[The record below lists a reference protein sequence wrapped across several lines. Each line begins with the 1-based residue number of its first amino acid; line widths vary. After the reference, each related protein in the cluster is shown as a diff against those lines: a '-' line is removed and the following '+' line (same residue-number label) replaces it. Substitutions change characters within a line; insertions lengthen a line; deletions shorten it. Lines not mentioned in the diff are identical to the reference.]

1 MRRLRN
7 IGLMI
12 ACLALLGYGLGSVQA
27 QQVEGEYFAETGHN
41 VVGEFYRFYK
51 TAPSPTLVFGY
62 PLTEAFITS
71 YPSGLT
77 VQYFQRARFELYP
90 NNPDGQRVRLTPLG
104 RILYEPGAPS
114 LNLSTPGACR
124 VFTSGYSVCY
134 DFLTFYD
141 QQGGVSLFGNPISA
155 FEFQPDGR
163 ILQYFEYARLE
174 WHPEFN
180 RGQNIVLSDLGR
192 LYFDSV
198 GEDPARL
205 PGVDSSVG
213 GIPEAKPS
221 ILSLRVLAFVGKA
234 ITRTS
239 DTQKVYIIVRDQ
251 ALRPVEN
258 AEGQVVVRLPNG
270 GDQTYRFTTNENGIG
285 KVMDIPF
292 IDQPTGSLIA
302 VDVTVLIDGLSARTI
317 TSFRIWR

>member
-1 MRRLRN
+1 MGN
-7 IGLMI
+7 
-12 ACLALLGYGLGSVQA
+12 VQA
-27 QQVEGEYFAETGHN
+27 QQEDGEYFAETGHN
-41 VVGEFYRFYK
+41 VAGEFYQFFQ
-51 TAPSPTLVFGY
+51 SFSNPTLVFGF
-62 PLTEAFITS
+62 PITEAFVTNH
-71 YPSGLT
+71 PPGLT

-104 RILYEPGAPS
+104 SLLYEPGAPS
-114 LNLSTPGACR
+114 LNLSTAGACR
-124 VFTSGYSVCY
+124 AFSTGYSVCY

-141 QQGGVSLFGNPISA
+141 RQGGEALFGNPVSA
-155 FEFQPDGR
+155 FEFQPNGQ
-163 ILQYFEYARLE
+163 ILQHFEYARLE
-174 WHPEFN
+174 WHPEFD
-180 RGQNIVLSDLGR
+180 RGQNIILSDLGR

-213 GIPEAKPS
+213 GIPEAKPAIIS
-221 ILSLRVLAFVGKA
+221 LRILSFVGKA
-234 ITRTS
+234 ITRTN

-251 ALRPVEN
+251 AMRPVGD

-270 GDQTYRFTTNENGIG
+270 GDQIYPFTTNENGIG

-292 IDQPTGSLIA
+292 TNQPTGSLVA
-302 VDVTVLIDGLSARTI
+302 VDVTVFIDGLSARTT